1 MHGMNSNINANANA
15 NADEAETTY
24 IRQIPLFPF
33 DQWGAEHVVALVEC
47 PHPGIARAMIGP
59 LVLGDTQQP
68 GDGRLRC
75 VAVTD
80 DGTLAVTIWI
90 STGQISDP
98 TELWSTVA
106 NRLALA
112 RNQPAPIPN
121 PTWKP
126 TSDDCYKVLSD
137 PVYWIAVPSQGDP
150 IHPSVRA
157 LSKLLARQAL
167 GSQSLLSRWDL
178 ARTETQAQTI
188 AREQIASGARY
199 LFSALLPGLTEAL
212 TTRPRLSISMAQQL
226 IALAAQHSPSAITY
240 AIQALKTESFGLI
253 HLITSGKPEREAR
266 QVREAIFNGS
276 SLPDAL
282 MDFGVAKAVHRKT
295 LRKPVHGHEPE
306 LKWSDIP
313 ITGNNWLTAVRL
325 TKLLPLPSRANWAEF
340 SRLVE
345 QILALSIQRT
355 ETAENLLKWCVQVD
369 YVDSCDRLTRL
380 LALAQAYRTSTK
392 GWTGTDVS
400 YDDSIDLALVLD
412 NAEMRRSMFAAD
424 LRGPLDES
432 NFYLLALGAAYISRS
447 PLLQIMQPIFDSHP
461 GIPADFQASGHF
473 TVIPL
478 NQMALAMSHGVECEN
493 CIHEADAV
501 VRYVAEGTAL
511 YGVSSDTGVVG
522 TIALRCDGTE
532 TYQMVQVQ
540 EVSGA
545 NNMDAGFDLCHLAQ
559 SLADACNTP
568 VELQGWIAHERD
580 CSRWRD
586 LATCAL

>member
-1 MHGMNSNINANANA
+1 MSSNINVSE
-15 NADEAETTY
+15 DELATSPT
-24 IRQIPLFPF
+24 RQLSLFPF
-33 DQWGAEHVVALVEC
+33 DQWGAEHAVAMLEH
-47 PHPGIARAMIGP
+47 PYPGIARAMIGL
-59 LVLGDTQQP
+59 LVLGDAQQP
-68 GDGRLRC
+68 TDGMFRC
-75 VAVTD
+75 VAIAD
-80 DGTLAVTIWI
+80 DGIFAAAIWV
-90 STGQISDP
+90 SSAQIRTP
-98 TELWSTVA
+98 TDLWSTVA
-106 NRLALA
+106 SHLALA
-112 RNQPAPIPN
+112 RERPIAIPN
-121 PTWKP
+121 PIWKP
-126 TSDDCYKVLSD
+126 TSDDCFKVWSD
-137 PVYWIAVPSQGDP
+137 PLFWIPMSRQGDP
-150 IHPSVRA
+150 VHQSVKA
-157 LSKLLARQAL
+157 LSKLMTRQAL
-167 GSQSLLSRWDL
+167 GSQSLLSRSDMT
-178 ARTETQAQTI
+178 RIESQALGVV
-188 AREQIASGARY
+188 REQIASGVRY
-199 LFSALLPGLTEAL
+199 LFSAFLPGLTEAL

-226 IALAAQHSPSAITY
+226 MALAAQHSPSAITY
-240 AIQALKTESFGLI
+240 AMQALRTESFGLI
-253 HLITSGKPEREAR
+253 HLITSGQPEREAR
-266 QVREAIFNGS
+266 EVREAIFSGS

-295 LRKPVHGHEPE
+295 LRKPVHSHEPE

-313 ITGNNWLTAVRL
+313 IAGNNWLTAMRL
-325 TKLLPLPSRANWAEF
+325 TKLLPLPSKANWAEF

-369 YVDSCDRLTRL
+369 YVDSSDRLTRL
-380 LALAQAYRTSTK
+380 LTMAQAYRTSTK

-400 YDDSIDLALVLD
+400 YDDSIDLALELD
-412 NAEMRRSMFAAD
+412 NAELRRSMFAAD
-424 LRGPLDES
+424 LRGPFDES

-461 GIPADFQASGHF
+461 GIPAVFQAPEHL

-568 VELQGWIAHERD
+568 LELERWIAHERE

-586 LATCAL
+586 LAMRAV